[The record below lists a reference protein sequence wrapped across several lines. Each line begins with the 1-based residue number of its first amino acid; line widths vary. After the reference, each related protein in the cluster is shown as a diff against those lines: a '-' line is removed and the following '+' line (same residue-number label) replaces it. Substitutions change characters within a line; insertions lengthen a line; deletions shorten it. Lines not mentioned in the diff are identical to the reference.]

1 VWCRCVH
8 PAFRQAGAGTQDFAG
23 ISNMTSWRSQIINGM
38 HTVICQKVE
47 WRLFVAGNNV
57 MKKFL
62 VNLLCLEKNLLV
74 FDYRH
79 VIFGCGL
86 GD

>member
-1 VWCRCVH
+1 
-8 PAFRQAGAGTQDFAG
+8 
-23 ISNMTSWRSQIINGM
+23 M